1 MTGKHI
7 GYIRVSTIEQNLERQ
22 LEGSIEQNLERQ
34 LEGIKLDRSF
44 VDKVSGKSVDRA
56 ALQEMLAYV
65 RDGDTIIVH
74 SMDRLARNVDDL
86 RQIVNGLTAKQV
98 KVKFI
103 KEALEFT
110 GEDSPISNLLLSVMG
125 AFAEFERTL
134 IKERQMEGIELAKKR
149 GTYKGRKASLS
160 GDQIVQLK
168 EQVVLGNNKSEL
180 AKEFGISRET
190 LYKYLRLM
198 P

>member
-7 GYIRVSTIEQNLERQ
+7 GYISVST
-22 LEGSIEQNLERQ
+22 IEQNLERQ

-44 VDKVSGKSVDRA
+44 VDKVSGKSVDRS

-103 KEALEFT
+103 KEY
-110 GEDSPISNLLLSVMG
+110 
-125 AFAEFERTL
+125 
-134 IKERQMEGIELAKKR
+134 QM
-149 GTYKGRKASLS
+149 
-160 GDQIVQLK
+160 
-168 EQVVLGNNKSEL
+168 
-180 AKEFGISRET
+180 
-190 LYKYLRLM
+190 
-198 P
+198 

>member
-1 MTGKHI
+1 MTGKNI
-7 GYIRVSTIEQNLERQ
+7 GYIRVSTIEQNF
-22 LEGSIEQNLERQ
+22 ERQ

-44 VDKVSGKSVDRA
+44 VDKVSGKSVDRP
-56 ALQEMLAYV
+56 ALQEMLTYV

-103 KEALEFT
+103 NEALEFT

-160 GDQIVQLK
+160 GDKIVQLK

>member
-22 LEGSIEQNLERQ
+22 LEG
-34 LEGIKLDRSF
+34 IKLDRSF
-44 VDKVSGKSVDRA
+44 IDKVSGKSVDRP
-56 ALQEMLAYV
+56 ALQEMLTYV

-86 RQIVNGLTAKQV
+86 RQIVKGLAAKQV

-134 IKERQMEGIELAKKR
+134 
-149 GTYKGRKASLS
+149 
-160 GDQIVQLK
+160 
-168 EQVVLGNNKSEL
+168 
-180 AKEFGISRET
+180 
-190 LYKYLRLM
+190 LRS
-198 P
+198 PKWKV

>member
-22 LEGSIEQNLERQ
+22 LEG
-34 LEGIKLDRSF
+34 IKLDRSF
-44 VDKVSGKSVDRA
+44 IDKVSGKSVDRP
-56 ALQEMLAYV
+56 ALQEMLTYV

-86 RQIVNGLTAKQV
+86 RQIVNGLTTKQV

-103 KEALEFT
+103 KESLEFT

-149 GTYKGRKASLS
+149 GAYKGRKASLS
-160 GDQIVQLK
+160 GDQIIQLK
-168 EQVVLGNNKSEL
+168 EQVAFGNNKSAL
-180 AKEFGISRET
+180 AKELGISRET
-190 LYKYLRLM
+190 LYKYLRYGA
-198 P
+198 

>member
-1 MTGKHI
+1 MTGKNI
-7 GYIRVSTIEQNLERQ
+7 GYIRVSTIEQNLQRQ
-22 LEGSIEQNLERQ
+22 LEGLE
-34 LEGIKLDRSF
+34 LDRSF
-44 VDKVSGKSVDRA
+44 IDKVSGKSVDRP

-65 RDGDTIIVH
+65 RDGDTVIVH

-86 RQIVNGLTAKQV
+86 RQIVKGLTAKQV

-110 GEDSPISNLLLSVMG
+110 GEDSPMSNLLLSVMG

-149 GTYKGRKASLS
+149 GVYKGRKAALS
-160 GDQIVQLK
+160 YEQIMLLK

-190 LYKYLRLM
+190 LYKYLRVGINLSDF
-198 P
+198 

>member
-1 MTGKHI
+1 MTGKNI
-7 GYIRVSTIEQNLERQ
+7 GYIRVSTIEQNF
-22 LEGSIEQNLERQ
+22 ERQ

-44 VDKVSGKSVDRA
+44 VDKVSGKSVDRP
-56 ALQEMLAYV
+56 ALQEMLTYV

-160 GDQIVQLK
+160 GDKIVQLK

>member
-1 MTGKHI
+1 MTGKNI
-7 GYIRVSTIEQNLERQ
+7 GYIRVST
-22 LEGSIEQNLERQ
+22 IEQNLERQ

-44 VDKVSGKSVDRA
+44 VDKVSGKSIDRP
-56 ALQEMLAYV
+56 ALQEMLTYV
-65 RDGDTIIVH
+65 RDGDIVIVH

-103 KEALEFT
+103 KESLEFT

-134 IKERQMEGIELAKKR
+134 IKERQMEGIALAKKR
-149 GTYKGRKASLS
+149 GAYKGRKASLS
-160 GDQIVQLK
+160 DDQITQLK
-168 EQVVLGNNKSEL
+168 KQVALGNNKSEL

-190 LYKYLRLM
+190 LYKYLRVAV
-198 P
+198 

>member
-1 MTGKHI
+1 MTGKNI

-22 LEGSIEQNLERQ
+22 LEGM
-34 LEGIKLDRSF
+34 KLDRSF
-44 VDKVSGKSVDRA
+44 IDKVSGKSIDRP

-65 RDGDTIIVH
+65 RDGDTVIVH

-86 RQIVNGLTAKQV
+86 RQIVKGLTAKQV

-110 GEDSPISNLLLSVMG
+110 GEDSPMSNLLLSVMG

-134 IKERQMEGIELAKKR
+134 IKERQMEGIKLAKKR
-149 GTYKGRKASLS
+149 GVYKGRKAALS
-160 GDQIVQLK
+160 DDQIIQLK
-168 EQVVLGNNKSEL
+168 EQVALGNNKSEL
-180 AKEFGISRET
+180 AKEFSISRET
-190 LYKYLRLM
+190 LYKYLRII
-198 P
+198 